1 VTIAYVQGLYGNP
14 SIPRYAYQIAYQI
27 NQAILE
33 SLNVFEDLQA
43 SFTGVVVILTNRNH
57 PNHPTAKADTYRPAN
72 GLCQTRNLDI

>member
-1 VTIAYVQGLYGNP
+1 VAIAYVQGLYGNP
-14 SIPRYAYQIAYQI
+14 SIPRYAYQI

-43 SFTGVVVILTNRNH
+43 SFTGVVVILTNRND